1 MCPRGGD
8 RAQTDG
14 CDVAGPTQDSPLP
27 LLPLWPTVVALGY
40 ISISLK
46 EQLRRR
52 GHSAAP
58 RGRTFDDLITLSG
71 ADPHSPSADPERR
84 PTPHKAG

>member
-1 MCPRGGD
+1 M
-8 RAQTDG
+8 
-14 CDVAGPTQDSPLP
+14 
-27 LLPLWPTVVALGY
+27 LWPGTLALGY

-58 RGRTFDDLITLSG
+58 RGRTFDDLIALPG
-71 ADPHSPSADPERR
+71 PAPAVPSPDAERP
-84 PTPHKAG
+84 PTEHKAL